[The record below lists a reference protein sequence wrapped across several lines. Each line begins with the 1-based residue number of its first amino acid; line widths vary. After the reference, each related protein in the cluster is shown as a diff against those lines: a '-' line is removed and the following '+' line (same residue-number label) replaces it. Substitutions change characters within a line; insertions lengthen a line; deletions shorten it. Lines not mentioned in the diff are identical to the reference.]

1 MKVLVFGANGAL
13 GEEVVEHFMSR
24 DHEVFKISRRAL
36 KEFISWPI
44 NAKNTPDVIKK
55 NKKFDVCIWCQ
66 GSNVS
71 DSIKDFNEN
80 KYHEIQDA
88 NVNYI
93 LSTLSTLI
101 SQSLL
106 NKKSKLVIVSSIW
119 QEHIKTNK
127 LSYAVSKSSISGL
140 VKSLATDLADDKIR
154 VNAVLPGVIDSK
166 MTRSNL
172 SKLQI
177 NSVKNRTGFK
187 RLINF
192 EDVAKVIYF
201 LSSEDSSGIS
211 GQSIKVDLGFSNIN
225 EI

>member
-1 MKVLVFGANGAL
+1 M
-13 GEEVVEHFMSR
+13 
-24 DHEVFKISRRAL
+24 
-36 KEFISWPI
+36 
-44 NAKNTPDVIKK
+44 
-55 NKKFDVCIWCQ
+55 CIWCQ